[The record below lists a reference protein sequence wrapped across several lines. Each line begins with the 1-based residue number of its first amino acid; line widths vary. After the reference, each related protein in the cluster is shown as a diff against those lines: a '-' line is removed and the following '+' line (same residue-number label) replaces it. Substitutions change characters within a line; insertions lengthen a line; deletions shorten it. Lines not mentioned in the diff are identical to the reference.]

1 MLLKLSKPTHCG
13 SCLGKSWDSGRGYV
27 PADGSGENGV
37 LVVAEAAGE
46 HETLEGMP
54 LVGKA
59 GHYLFQHLKRV
70 GIERE
75 GFRLHNV
82 LSCRPPNNWLSK
94 APYEAEVI
102 RNCAPLLDATIEEM
116 QQTCAKNGRNLVI
129 LTLGKIAFKRIMDMD
144 DRNPILH
151 KDYLSYPFWSERYQA
166 FVIGANHP
174 SYLMRGQHKLVPELQ
189 FAFQRALEIAER
201 GLIYATPHY
210 LLDPAP
216 PTFANWSMDYFREL
230 ERNPNTV
237 LSYDIETAYKQG
249 MAEDELTQDG
259 DGDDYTILRCSF
271 AYRPNEAVSIP
282 WTASYRPIIED
293 LFASNGSKIGWN
305 SDTYDLPR
313 VSAQLKVNGDQL
325 DAMLMWHVLNSSLEK
340 RLGYVAPF
348 YAKDIPVWKYQS
360 SAEPAFY
367 NAKDADVALRCYLGI
382 RKDLDKANL
391 WPVID
396 RHVIQLRRTLNY
408 MSEKGVKLD
417 QEMRAD
423 AEVKLQDLLD
433 ITELKMEASIPAE
446 VRKFKIYKKA
456 PKDTTGMVEVEKI
469 VEVKTC
475 PNCGEIKPK
484 VTHFKALSQKKIK
497 AGQSNP
503 CEGLKSEN
511 KLIETKLWAKP
522 LEFKISKVG
531 LTGYQKFLK
540 HQAIISR
547 EKKITFDE
555 PALMKLIKKYPN
567 DPLYPLIMQH
577 RHIQKLLSTYVG
589 VTNKLTGRIKGGMTT
604 GKDGK
609 IHTLYTFNPSTL
621 RLASQNPNMQQLPR
635 G

>member
-1 MLLKLSKPTHCG
+1 MLKLLKPSHCD
-13 SCLGKSWDSGRGYV
+13 SCLGRSWDSGRGYV
-27 PADGSGENGV
+27 PAEGSGENGV
-37 LVVAEAAGE
+37 LVIAEAAGE
-46 HETLEGMP
+46 HETIEGMP

-102 RNCAPLLDATIEEM
+102 KNCSPLLDQTIEDM
-116 QQTCAKNGRNLVI
+116 QERCAKNGRNLVI
-129 LTLGKIAFKRIMDMD
+129 LTLGKIAFKRIMGFDE
-144 DRNPILH
+144 RNPILH
-151 KDYLSYPFWSERYQA
+151 KDYLNYPFWNEDYQA
-166 FVIGANHP
+166 WVLAANHP

-201 GLIYATPHY
+201 GLVYANPSY
-210 LLDPAP
+210 LLDPNYS
-216 PTFANWSMDYFREL
+216 TFSQWATDYFREL
-230 ERNPNTV
+230 DRNPHTV

-249 MAEDELTQDG
+249 MAEDELEKDG
-259 DGDDYTILRCSF
+259 EGDDYTILRCSF
-271 AYRPNEAVSIP
+271 SYRPNEAVSIP
-282 WTASYRPIIED
+282 WTASYRPVIED
-293 LFASNGSKIGWN
+293 LFASSGSKIGWN

-348 YAKDIPVWKYQS
+348 YAKDVPVWKYQS
-360 SAEPAFY
+360 SESPAFY

-382 RKDLDKANL
+382 RKDLDKSNL

-408 MSEKGVKLD
+408 MSEQGVKLD
-417 QEMRAD
+417 QEMRGE

-433 ITELKMEASIPAE
+433 VTEIKMESSIPAE
-446 VRKFKIYKKA
+446 VRKYKIYKKA
-456 PKDTTGMVEVEKI
+456 PKVISPDMIEDRIEIG
-469 VEVKTC
+469 VKYCGVCGVLKPTKTHSKLC
-475 PNCGEIKPK
+475 PEWKPVLIGEPQQVWKKP
-484 VTHFKALSQKKIK
+484 I
-497 AGQSNP
+497 
-503 CEGLKSEN
+503 
-511 KLIETKLWAKP
+511 
-522 LEFKISKVG
+522 EFKISKVG

-555 PALMKLIKKYPN
+555 PAIMKLMKKYPN
-567 DPLYPLIMQH
+567 DRLYPTILEF
-577 RHIQKLLSTYVG
+577 RKIQKLLSVYIG
-589 VTNKLTGRIKGGMTT
+589 VTKFTEISVADDYIL
-604 GKDGK
+604 
-609 IHTLYTFNPSTL
+609 
-621 RLASQNPNMQQLPR
+621 QL
-635 G
+635 GEKWL